1 VSRRIIDLS
10 VPLLDG
16 PSEATPVEVS
26 VIDHKAAP
34 AALGLR
40 PEDFPEGESITNET
54 ITLTT
59 HTGTHMDAP
68 LHYGLFSGGRAAMA
82 IDDIPLDWCFA
93 PGVRLD
99 LRHVP
104 PGAGITAADIEDAL
118 GKLPRELQPGDIAL
132 IWTGADRLWGSE
144 AYRTEHP
151 GMTRESTACLVERGV
166 RIIGIDA
173 WGFDR
178 PFASMLGDYRRS
190 NDNRVLW
197 PAHLY
202 GREKPYCQLEK
213 LSNLASLPDSVG
225 FTVACFPVKL
235 TGLGA
240 GWTRV
245 VAVLDEA

>member
-1 VSRRIIDLS
+1 VSRLLIDLS
-10 VPLLDG
+10 VPVLDG
-16 PSEATPVEVS
+16 PSEATPVEVT
-26 VIDHKAAP
+26 VLNHGAAP

-40 PEDFPEGESITNET
+40 PEDFPEGEAISNET

-68 LHYGLFSGGRAAMA
+68 LHYGLFSGGQRAAA
-82 IDDIPLDWCFA
+82 VDDIPLEWCFA

-104 PGAGITAADIEDAL
+104 PGVGITAGDIQDAL
-118 GKLPRELQPGDIAL
+118 AKIPHELQPGDITL
-132 IWTGADRLWGSE
+132 IWTGADRLWGTE
-144 AYRTEHP
+144 AYRSEFP
-151 GMTRESTACLVERGV
+151 GMTRESTDYLVARGV
-166 RIIGIDA
+166 KVIGIDA
-173 WGFDR
+173 WGVDR
-178 PFASMLGDYRRS
+178 PFASMLGDYRKT

-202 GREKPYCQLEK
+202 GREQPYCQLEK
-213 LSNLASLPDSVG
+213 LANLDALPDSVG

-235 TGLGA
+235 AGLGA

-245 VAVLDEA
+245 VAVIDEA